1 MKVFI
6 SYAREDEEAARRLHA
21 GLLAAGLRPW
31 LDTIDLLPGMDWKR
45 EIANAMQSSDVIVL
59 LMSPVSVRKEGF
71 VQKEVHD
78 AIELSQYKPP
88 GSIHLIPA
96 KLAPCELNFGKL
108 RDLHAE
114 DMYPDWDRGIATL
127 IRAVEFAKAQRTGV
141 FSTSDVG
148 QFENGQ
154 PIGPRLQASGRIYK
168 GEVRYTKSSMPMQA
182 LLEMAIPVD
191 RGEIVRN
198 EQGHLEATIWM
209 KHPMMSMREM
219 SEKLGLDGSVRLV
232 SQSAT
237 LSIDPTQPTVFEGSR
252 LIVLPKGTEIP
263 SLDVIGKKNVMP
275 VTVIAASCMRI
286 SGHLRD
292 KIFAGDF
299 VLNTEYSVLGLT
311 LALEGKV
318 EVQFE

>member
-6 SYAREDEEAARRLHA
+6 SYAREDEEAAQRLHA
-21 GLLAAGLRPW
+21 GLLAAGLKPW
-31 LDTIDLLPGMDWKR
+31 IDKIDLLPGMNWKE
-45 EIANAMQSSDVIVL
+45 EIANAMELSDVIVL

-71 VQKEVHD
+71 VQKEVRD

-96 KLAPCELNFGKL
+96 KLGPCELNIGKL

-114 DMYPDWDRGIATL
+114 DMYPDWDKGMATL
-127 IRAVEFAKAQRTGV
+127 VRAIEFAKAQRTGV
-141 FSTSDVG
+141 FGASEAS
-148 QFENGQ
+148 QFEAGQ
-154 PIGPRLQASGRIYK
+154 PIGPRLQARARIYK
-168 GEVRYTKSSMPMQA
+168 GEIQYTKSSVPMQA

-209 KHPMMSMREM
+209 KHPMQSMREM

-232 SQSAT
+232 SQSAV
-237 LSIDPTQPTVFEGSR
+237 LSTESTQPTVFEGSR
-252 LIVLPKGTEIP
+252 LIVMPKGIEIP
-263 SLDVIGKKNVMP
+263 SLQIIGQKTIMP
-275 VTVIAASCMRI
+275 ITVIAASRMRV
-286 SGHLRD
+286 SGYLRN
-292 KIFAGDF
+292 KTFAGDF
-299 VLNTEYSVLGLT
+299 ALNADYSIPGVT
-311 LALEGKV
+311 AVLEGKV